1 MVGKGAL
8 PTSMER
14 GAVSQPFLYNY
25 LSPNMITNE
34 DRELQEDEMNH
45 VLIGTIEER
54 KKMVAPFA
62 QGTSSE
68 NNVGDR
74 VRTFR
79 WLRLLS
85 VGSSIFRYGDR
96 SRDIDRDPVSRSLNT
111 RDP

>member
-54 KKMVAPFA
+54 KKENGGPFRPGDIVGEQCRG
-62 QGTSSE
+62 QGE
-68 NNVGDR
+68 N
-74 VRTFR
+74 
-79 WLRLLS
+79 LPS
-85 VGSSIFRYGDR
+85 VGYAF
-96 SRDIDRDPVSRSLNT
+96 
-111 RDP
+111 

>member
-1 MVGKGAL
+1 
-8 PTSMER
+8 
-14 GAVSQPFLYNY
+14 
-25 LSPNMITNE
+25 MITNE

-74 VRTFR
+74 VRTFLPLVTPFKCR
-79 WLRLLS
+79 FFH
-85 VGSSIFRYGDR
+85 I
-96 SRDIDRDPVSRSLNT
+96 
-111 RDP
+111 

>member
-54 KKMVAPFA
+54 KWWPLSPRGHRRRTMS
-62 QGTSSE
+62 GT
-68 NNVGDR
+68 G
-74 VRTFR
+74 
-79 WLRLLS
+79 
-85 VGSSIFRYGDR
+85 
-96 SRDIDRDPVSRSLNT
+96 
-111 RDP
+111 